1 MAGEVVSKSPLMIS
15 VSGVR
20 GIVGDSLT
28 ADLVLQW
35 TMAFGAQCKPGPVVV
50 GGDSRVSKTM
60 MRAAT
65 FAGLAASGSN
75 IIDVGIVPT
84 PTVAMSVKNHKAR
97 GGIAITASHNPA
109 EWNALKFY
117 NTDGLFLSEAEGREL
132 CRAVESGFATS
143 VSASE
148 IGIYEKDE
156 SAVRRHLDSVLAI
169 PFLKCDELRKRRFRV
184 GLDTVHGAGGEL
196 LNALLIELGCDVVG
210 FYLEPTAKFPR
221 NPEPLPH
228 HLRDTANQ
236 MQAAHVEIGFVADPD
251 ADRLAVILEDGRP
264 AGEEQTLVAA
274 ADVTLK
280 YLKGPIVANCSTT
293 MALDDIAEKYDVPM
307 YRTKVG
313 EAHVARKIL
322 EVNATIG
329 GEGNGGV
336 ILPSVHPAR
345 DAATGIALILQ
356 GLLEFG
362 GSASNYFAML
372 PQYSMAKKR
381 KEFADLNSLRAA
393 LEAVEASSPF
403 GPADCLDGLKWEMP
417 EAWVQV
423 RASNTEP
430 IVRVYAEARSETEA
444 EKYATEILNL
454 LETK

>member
-1 MAGEVVSKSPLMIS
+1 MVSKSPLMVS

-28 ADLVLQW
+28 AELVLQW
-35 TMAFGAQCKPGPVVV
+35 AMAFGARCKPGPVVV

-65 FAGLAASGSN
+65 FAGLAAAGSN

-84 PTVAMSVKNHKAR
+84 PTVALAVKHHHAR

-117 NTDGLFLSEAEGREL
+117 NSDGLFLSEAEGQEL
-132 CRAVESGFATS
+132 RAIVEHADAGTLGAF
-143 VSASE
+143 E

-156 SAVRRHLDSVLAI
+156 TATNRHFERVLAI
-169 PFLKCDELRKRRFRV
+169 PFLKRDELRARKFRV
-184 GLDTVHGAGGEL
+184 GLDAVNGAGGEL
-196 LNALLIELGCDVVG
+196 LSRLLSQLGCEVAG
-210 FYLEPTAKFPR
+210 FHLEPTGNFPR

-228 HLRDTANQ
+228 HLRDVANA
-236 MQAAHVEIGFVADPD
+236 MHAAKVDIGFVADPD
-251 ADRLAVILEDGRP
+251 ADRLAILLEDGRP

-274 ADVTLK
+274 ADLALR
-280 YLKGPIVANCSTT
+280 YARGPVVANCSTT

-307 YRTKVG
+307 FRTKVG
-313 EAHVARKIL
+313 EAHVARKML
-322 EVNATIG
+322 EVKAVIG

-336 ILPSVHPAR
+336 ILPVVHPAR
-345 DAATGIALILQ
+345 DAATGIVLILQ

-362 GSASNYFAML
+362 GTASSYFAML
-372 PQYSMAKKR
+372 PQYHMVKKR
-381 KEFADLNSLRAA
+381 KEFSDLTVLRAA
-393 LEAVEASSPF
+393 LDEIESSAPF
-403 GPADCLDGLKWEMP
+403 GVPDRLDGLKWEMP
-417 EAWVQV
+417 AAWVQV

-430 IVRVYAEARSETEA
+430 IVRVYAEASTEAEA
-444 EKYATEILNL
+444 EKYASEILRL
-454 LETK
+454 LDHAARTA

>member
-1 MAGEVVSKSPLMIS
+1 MVS

-20 GIVGDSLT
+20 GVVGDSLT
-28 ADLVLQW
+28 AELVLKW
-35 TMAFGAQCKPGPVVV
+35 TMAFGARCKPGPVVV

-65 FAGLAASGSN
+65 FAGLAAAGSS

-84 PTVAMSVKNHKAR
+84 PTVALAVKHHHAR

-117 NTDGLFLSEAEGREL
+117 NSEGLFLSEAEGQEL
-132 CRAVESGFATS
+132 RALVESTD
-143 VSASE
+143 VNTLSAFE
-148 IGIYEKDE
+148 IGVYEKDE
-156 SAVRRHLDSVLAI
+156 AAVHRHIERVLAI
-169 PFLKCDELRKRRFRV
+169 PFLKRDELRARKFRV
-184 GLDTVHGAGGEL
+184 GLDTVNGAGGEL
-196 LNALLIELGCDVVG
+196 LAALLTEFGCEVVG
-210 FYLEPTAKFPR
+210 FNLEPTGKFPR
-221 NPEPLPH
+221 NPEPLPQ
-228 HLRDTANQ
+228 HLREVANA
-236 MQAAHVEIGFVADPD
+236 MHAAKVDIGFVADPD

-274 ADVTLK
+274 ADVALR
-280 YLKGPIVANCSTT
+280 YVHGPVVANCSTT

-307 YRTKVG
+307 FRTKVG
-313 EAHVARKIL
+313 EAHVARKML
-322 EVNATIG
+322 DVNAVIG

-336 ILPSVHPAR
+336 ILPFVHPAR

-362 GSASNYFAML
+362 GTASNYFAML
-372 PQYSMAKKR
+372 PQYYMAKKR
-381 KEFADLNSLRAA
+381 KEFTDLATLRAA
-393 LEAVEASSPF
+393 LEEIEAAAPF
-403 GPADCLDGLKWEMP
+403 GTPDRLDGLKWEMP

-430 IVRVYAEARSETEA
+430 IVRVYAEASSETEA
-444 EKYATEILNL
+444 EKYASEVLRL
-454 LETK
+454 LDHAARPV